1 MEKKG
6 YKSWVSLSV
15 EEKSVNFIWQN
26 DVSSLPYKQIIA
38 CCFICKLPVQPATT
52 FQEIHVLN
60 IDFNSH
66 DEIKN
71 MNNIC
76 RDASGCHSTYIRM
89 PCCSM
94 RASRKTCFVG
104 ATWKRFLLIKLLL
117 LTCMYTWF
125 VGTFFGIQPCG
136 IIRLWAFYKRT
147 KIPSTIWDPPWCFLQ
162 RGIKGHRYCL
172 STVFPLQI
180 VSFSHQ

>member
-1 MEKKG
+1 M
-6 YKSWVSLSV
+6 

-38 CCFICKLPVQPATT
+38 RCVVCKLPVKSATT

-76 RDASGCHSTYIRM
+76 RDTSGCHSTYIRM
-89 PCCSM
+89 PCCFM

-104 ATWKRFLLIKLLL
+104 ATWKRFLVIKLLL
-117 LTCMYTWF
+117 WTCKSTWF
-125 VGTFFGIQPCG
+125 VGTFFGMQPCG

-147 KIPSTIWDPPWCFLQ
+147 KIPSTIWNPPWCFFQ

-180 VSFSHQ
+180 VSFSHQYFILAIVS

>member
-1 MEKKG
+1 M
-6 YKSWVSLSV
+6 

-38 CCFICKLPVQPATT
+38 CCFLCKLPVQPATT

-76 RDASGCHSTYIRM
+76 RDASGCHSTCLRM

-104 ATWKRFLLIKLLL
+104 ATWKRFLVIKLLL

-125 VGTFFGIQPCG
+125 VGTFLGMRLFGI
-136 IIRLWAFYKRT
+136 IHLWAFYKPT
-147 KIPSTIWDPPWCFLQ
+147 KIPRTKWNLPWSFFWKEELKDA
-162 RGIKGHRYCL
+162 GIVWVQY
-172 STVFPLQI
+172 FPCK
-180 VSFSHQ
+180 FSHQ

>member
-6 YKSWVSLSV
+6 YQSLVSLSV

-38 CCFICKLPVQPATT
+38 FCFDCKLLVQPATT

-66 DEIKN
+66 DEIEN

-76 RDASGCHSTYIRM
+76 RDGSGCHSTYIRM
-89 PCCSM
+89 PCCSR

-104 ATWKRFLLIKLLL
+104 ATWKRFLVIKLL

-125 VGTFFGIQPCG
+125 VGTFFGMRPCG
-136 IIRLWAFYKRT
+136 IKRT
-147 KIPSTIWDPPWCFLQ
+147 KIPSTTWNPAWCFFQ